1 MHFFDYS
8 APTSLDEACGLLAKY
23 GDELRPLAGGTDLL
37 PQIRAGKFAPQMVMD
52 VKRIPEL
59 VAVRYEADKV
69 VVGAGVSC
77 AELYED
83 DKFARMFPGLI
94 DCLTIV
100 GGIQI
105 QSRAGFGGNLC
116 NSSPSA
122 DTICPLIVHSARA
135 VLVSAAGTRTVAV
148 GDFCTAPGENV
159 MKAEEMLLAI
169 EIPTASAEFGAAY
182 QRFTPRNEMD
192 IAVAG
197 VAVAVKLDAEL
208 KKFEQIKIALAG
220 VAPTPLLAVQAMA
233 KLQSADVSAQNIS
246 GAGATAATEIKPIDD
261 MRGSI
266 PHRRQLIATLVGRV
280 TEAAIADYKTR
291 VAGG

>member
-1 MHFFDYS
+1 MQFFDYS
-8 APTSLDEACGLLAKY
+8 APTTLDEACGLLAKY
-23 GDELRPLAGGTDLL
+23 GDDLRPLAGGTDLL
-37 PQIRAGKFAPQMVMD
+37 PQIRGGKFAPQMVMD

-59 VAVRYEADKV
+59 MAVRYDAEKV

-83 DKFARMFPGLI
+83 EQFARMFPGLV

-122 DTICPLIVHSARA
+122 DTICPLIVHDAQA
-135 VLVSAAGTRTVAV
+135 VIASKAGTRTVAV
-148 GDFCTAPGENV
+148 GDFCTAPGVNV
-159 MKAEEMLLAI
+159 MKPDEMLVAL
-169 EIPTASAEFGAAY
+169 EIPTASAKLGAAY

-197 VAVAVKLDAEL
+197 VAVAVKLNAGQD
-208 KKFEQIKIALAG
+208 KFEQIKIALAG
-220 VAPTPLLAVQAMA
+220 VAPTPLLAVRAMA
-233 KLQSADVSAQNIS
+233 DLQSAEVSEQNIS

-261 MRGSI
+261 MRGSVE
-266 PHRRQLIATLVGRV
+266 HRRQLIATLVGRV